1 MAALYSAAP
10 GAWPALELL
19 ALLPL
24 LPETSRRR
32 VRCQVLPPGS
42 SALQIIFLSSTS
54 YTSALN
60 WSMQNSGV
68 FDPSQADKML
78 RCLSVSD
85 SRTAPIQAM
94 LKPGN
99 SIRLPHVEACDTK

>member
-1 MAALYSAAP
+1 MPRSEPILRVQKRINPHRMSAIYPKIQVQRALLPMCACLCAGTVIAMAGRSACMAALYSAAP

-42 SALQIIFLSSTS
+42 SAPHIIFLSSTFF
-54 YTSALN
+54 T
-60 WSMQNSGV
+60 
-68 FDPSQADKML
+68 
-78 RCLSVSD
+78 
-85 SRTAPIQAM
+85 
-94 LKPGN
+94 
-99 SIRLPHVEACDTK
+99 

>member
-10 GAWPALELL
+10 GAWPVLELL

-42 SALQIIFLSSTS
+42 SALHIIFPGEHFIHLCFRLE
-54 YTSALN
+54 YAIK
-60 WSMQNSGV
+60 WS
-68 FDPSQADKML
+68 L
-78 RCLSVSD
+78 
-85 SRTAPIQAM
+85 
-94 LKPGN
+94 
-99 SIRLPHVEACDTK
+99 